1 MRSETGRKYRG
12 KLYDTGS
19 GNGFLDMAP
28 KAQATKANRDK
39 WNHIKLKNFCAAK
52 ETINRL
58 KRQPIEWEKTFAKDI
73 SDNRLIYNIYMKL
86 TTQQ

>member
-12 KLYDTGS
+12 KLYETGS

-28 KAQATKANRDK
+28 KANRDK

-73 SDNRLIYNIYMKL
+73 ADNRLIYNIYMKL